1 MPKFKKNPNPIR
13 YKKPSGFKMRMGNSP
28 LKNKDEVETKTR
40 TRKNI
45 FTGNT
50 TVIETQEV
58 DGVKRKIKTTYN
70 KKGDIIKQKVV
81 KKGGG
86 EIKLG
91 S

>member
-1 MPKFKKNPNPIR
+1 MAFKMKKF
-13 YKKPSGFKMRMGNSP
+13 SGFGNSP
-28 LKNKDEVETKTR
+28 MKQEKVDTKTK

-45 FTGNT
+45 LTGNR

-58 DGVKRKIKTTYN
+58 DGVKRKVKTTYDKDDN
-70 KKGDIIKQKVV
+70 VIKQVVV

-86 EIKLG
+86 EINLG

>member
-1 MPKFKKNPNPIR
+1 MKKTPFKLKGF
-13 YKKPSGFKMRMGNSP
+13 SGFGNSP
-28 LKNKDEVETKTR
+28 MKQEKVDTKTK

-45 FTGNT
+45 LTGNR

-58 DGVKRKIKTTYN
+58 EGVKRKVKTTYDKDDN
-70 KKGDIIKQKVV
+70 VIKQVVV

>member
-1 MPKFKKNPNPIR
+1 MKKAPFKLKGF
-13 YKKPSGFKMRMGNSP
+13 SGFGNSP
-28 LKNKDEVETKTR
+28 MKQEKVDTKTK
-40 TRKNI
+40 TKKNI
-45 FTGNT
+45 FTGNR

-58 DGVKRKIKTTYN
+58 DGVKRKVKTTYDKDDN
-70 KKGDIIKQKVV
+70 VIKQVVV

>member
-1 MPKFKKNPNPIR
+1 MKKTPFKLKGF
-13 YKKPSGFKMRMGNSP
+13 SGFGNSP
-28 LKNKDEVETKTR
+28 MKQEKVDTKTK

-45 FTGNT
+45 LTGNR

-58 DGVKRKIKTTYN
+58 EGVKRKVKTTYDKDDN
-70 KKGDIIKQKVV
+70 VIKQVVV

-86 EIKLG
+86 EIKLE

>member
-1 MPKFKKNPNPIR
+1 MKKAPFKLKGF
-13 YKKPSGFKMRMGNSP
+13 SGFGNSP
-28 LKNKDEVETKTR
+28 MKQEKVDTKTK

-45 FTGNT
+45 LTGNR

-58 DGVKRKIKTTYN
+58 EGVKRKVKTTYDKDGN
-70 KKGDIIKQKVV
+70 IVKQVVV

-86 EIKLG
+86 EIKLR